1 MEVKTILNIGIEELK
16 QANIENPHF
25 EAELLLSYVAK
36 IPKEK
41 ILINNFKLDEYD
53 ANKFF
58 ELINKRKRHYP
69 LQYIIGEWEFWS
81 ISLLIEE
88 GIFIPR
94 PETETLIDLVLQN
107 KHLNF
112 ASVIDIGTGSGNIAI
127 ALAKEISNIFI
138 IAIDVS
144 EKALELAKK
153 NAEINNV
160 SSRIKFIQ
168 SDLLSGI
175 NLNSLNQP
183 ILIISNPPY
192 ISISEAINLQEEIR
206 LYEPR
211 FSYLADEDGLEY
223 YIKIARQ
230 ASNFKNNFLYLLFEI
245 PPHRKDK
252 IIGIFNEFN
261 FIFLEEK
268 KDLSGKSRAI
278 LFKSNDIYEENKN

>member
-1 MEVKTILNIGIEELK
+1 MEVKYILDRAIQELK
-16 QANIENPHF
+16 QANIENPNF
-25 EAELLLSYVAK
+25 EAELLLSHIAK
-36 IPKEK
+36 VPKEK
-41 ILINNFKLDEYD
+41 ILFNNFKLCNDDIDKY
-53 ANKFF
+53 F
-58 ELINKRKRHYP
+58 ELIKKRKEHYP

-94 PETETLIDLVLQN
+94 PETETIIDLVLKN

-112 ASVIDIGTGSGNIAI
+112 ASIIDIGTGSGNIAI
-127 ALAKEISNIFI
+127 ALAKELSDIFI
-138 IAIDVS
+138 IAIDIS
-144 EKALELAKK
+144 EKALEFAKR
-153 NAEINNV
+153 NAAINNV

-192 ISISEAINLQEEIR
+192 ISISEVINLQEEVR

-230 ASNFKNNFLYLLFEI
+230 VSNFKNNLHYLLFEI
-245 PPHRKDK
+245 PPERKDK
-252 IIGIFNEFN
+252 IIEILKEFH
-261 FIFLEEK
+261 FILIEEK
-268 KDLSGKSRAI
+268 KDLSGKPRAI
-278 LFKSNDIYEENKN
+278 LFKSEQIYEKDKN